1 MRATWIGLLVV
12 SALAS
17 TGRPGRA
24 ACDPTG
30 VDATDVAAARTA
42 VSGSCP
48 CDSAFSASL
57 HKRCAKATARTALSN
72 PGCVKVVVRCA
83 ANSICGRPG
92 AVSCCRTSA
101 RGRTRCKIARDAS
114 ACRPPRDGTA
124 CIGAAQSCCDACAGS
139 DCALPVQD
147 VAGDWTLSGDVVSS
161 SCSISPPT
169 FESHLSIEQAG
180 ATLHATGATASYDG
194 TVSASDLTLLQAGLP
209 RPFPCPG
216 GFYDGFLNL
225 SGGAREADG
234 SIAITQRWG
243 LFPPVSIPGCEPCSV
258 EWSGRMTP
266 SAP

>member
-1 MRATWIGLLVV
+1 MRATWIGVLLVF
-12 SALAS
+12 ALAS

-30 VDATDVAAARTA
+30 VDATDVAAARIT
-42 VSGSCP
+42 VGMSCP
-48 CDSAFSASL
+48 CDSAPSASL

-101 RGRTRCKIARDAS
+101 SGRTRCKIARDAS

-139 DCALPVQD
+139 GCAPLPVAD
-147 VAGDWTLSGDVVSS
+147 VAGNWTLSGTVVSS
-161 SCSISPPT
+161 SCSIAPPV
-169 FESHLSIEQAG
+169 FESHLSIEQNG
-180 ATLHATGATASYDG
+180 ATLHATGVVATYDG

-209 RPFPCPG
+209 QPVACPPR
-216 GFYDGFLNL
+216 FYDGFLNI
-225 SGGAREADG
+225 SGGAPEADG
-234 SIAITQRWG
+234 GIAITQRW
-243 LFPPVSIPGCEPCSV
+243 
-258 EWSGRMTP
+258 
-266 SAP
+266 